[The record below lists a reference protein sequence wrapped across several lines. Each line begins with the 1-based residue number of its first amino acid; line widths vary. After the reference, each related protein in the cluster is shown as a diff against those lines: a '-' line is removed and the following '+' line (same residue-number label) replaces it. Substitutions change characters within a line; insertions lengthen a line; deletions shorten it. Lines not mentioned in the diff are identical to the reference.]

1 MRLRK
6 RLATLA
12 LCAALLAALAV
23 PIQADG
29 QVTDTLTVKVGYYGM
44 GPETYVEVGTYHW
57 SELSSNLPIFEC
69 AYSFYRKDNDD
80 NYRTVIDSARGFS
93 IRDLL
98 DYAGIYTGDV
108 LSIQFYTKD
117 QSVGS
122 FTSFTAQ
129 ELFESQRYYFN
140 DLAAHIKPVYDDNG
154 NVTAYDGT
162 DAWSDYQAVQ
172 PMLALEDNWATFEIG
187 TEHTAPNFSSLGTGN
202 RFRLLFGQTDPLE
215 TRTSQTAKYVHT
227 VLVTLKGSPEI
238 KDELPEIDGTI
249 GSHTLTFDVNVG
261 NQTLLQALGS
271 LLNISSSDSSVL
283 EITGITVTPSSQYSD
298 VASVSVN
305 YTVHTAGTAN
315 LNIGYAGGE
324 IIKPQT
330 ITTGDP
336 EPTPDNPDD
345 PNKPEDPA
353 NPDAPAKPNPDN
365 GQNGGQGNK
374 PNSNNNSNNNNN
386 NKPNGSNASTNG
398 QTLQKPTANGQ
409 AAQAPAGATG
419 GQRVHVLSEAL
430 AQQLAGRQ
438 AASPQDPDGDT
449 PVQETVQAVT
459 MQAEDR
465 RWYYLGT
472 ALGALLLAALGAGSA
487 VGYYRKGRIDA

>member
-1 MRLRK
+1 M
-6 RLATLA
+6 
-12 LCAALLAALAV
+12 
-23 PIQADG
+23 
-29 QVTDTLTVKVGYYGM
+29 
-44 GPETYVEVGTYHW
+44 
-57 SELSSNLPIFEC
+57 
-69 AYSFYRKDNDD
+69 
-80 NYRTVIDSARGFS
+80 
-93 IRDLL
+93 
-98 DYAGIYTGDV
+98 
-108 LSIQFYTKD
+108 
-117 QSVGS
+117 
-122 FTSFTAQ
+122 
-129 ELFESQRYYFN
+129 
-140 DLAAHIKPVYDDNG
+140 
-154 NVTAYDGT
+154 
-162 DAWSDYQAVQ
+162 
-172 PMLALEDNWATFEIG
+172 
-187 TEHTAPNFSSLGTGN
+187 
-202 RFRLLFGQTDPLE
+202 
-215 TRTSQTAKYVHT
+215 
-227 VLVTLKGSPEI
+227 LVTLQGKPKIQENF
-238 KDELPEIDGTI
+238 PEIDGTI

-315 LNIGYAGGE
+315 LSIGYAGGE

-345 PNKPEDPA
+345 PHKPDDPA
-353 NPDAPAKPNPDN
+353 NPDAPAKPTPDN

-374 PNSNNNSNNNNN
+374 PNSNNNN

-409 AAQAPAGATG
+409 ASQTPAGAAG

-430 AQQLAGRQ
+430 AQQLASRQ
-438 AASPQDPDGDT
+438 AASPKDPDGDT
-449 PVQETVQAVT
+449 PVQETVHAVT
-459 MQAEDR
+459 MQTEDR